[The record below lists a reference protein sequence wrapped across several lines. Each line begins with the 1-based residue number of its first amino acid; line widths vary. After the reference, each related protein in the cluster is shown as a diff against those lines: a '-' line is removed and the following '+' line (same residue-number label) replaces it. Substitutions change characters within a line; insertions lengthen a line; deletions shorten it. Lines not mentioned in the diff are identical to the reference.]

1 MTSEM
6 GAEAITKEAFAGW
19 TIPTKIGGEL
29 GRSEIIIISCRV
41 SKLLTHEWNSVMSF
55 VCSGQSS
62 CVLTKITDEDRELFM
77 TLYVAIIHYPI
88 LIVTNNT
95 YASSSS
101 KRHYLRK

>member
-1 MTSEM
+1 
-6 GAEAITKEAFAGW
+6 
-19 TIPTKIGGEL
+19 
-29 GRSEIIIISCRV
+29 
-41 SKLLTHEWNSVMSF
+41 MSF